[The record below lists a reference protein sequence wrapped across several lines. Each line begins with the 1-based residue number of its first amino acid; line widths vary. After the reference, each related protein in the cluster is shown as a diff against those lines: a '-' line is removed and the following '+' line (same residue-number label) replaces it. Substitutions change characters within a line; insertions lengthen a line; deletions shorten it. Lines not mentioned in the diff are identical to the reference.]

1 MVQERIEREIS
12 IDAPL
17 EVVWAVVTESQ
28 HISGWFSDSAQID
41 LRPGGELILTWKS
54 GTAYGRVER
63 VEPPH
68 RFSFRWIGDSGTEAR
83 EDNSVGAI

>member
-1 MVQERIEREIS
+1 MVPERIEREIS

-54 GTAYGRVER
+54 GTA
-63 VEPPH
+63 
-68 RFSFRWIGDSGTEAR
+68 
-83 EDNSVGAI
+83 